1 MTTTYT
7 PDDPSYLDEADLR
20 VELER
25 VFDLC
30 HGCRLCFNL
39 CPSFPRMFDFVD
51 SHDGDVSAM
60 TPTRTRS
67 STSATSASSAI
78 RSARTCPRTNGSSTS
93 PA

>member
-7 PDDPSYLDEADLR
+7 PDDPAYLDEADLR

-39 CPSFPRMFDFVD
+39 CPSFPTMFDFVD
-51 SHDGDVSAM
+51 ANDGDVSAL
-60 TPTRTRS
+60 TP
-67 STSATSASSAI
+67 AQQDQVVDE
-78 RSARTCPRTNGSSTS
+78 CYQCKLCYPK
-93 PA
+93 